1 MLCLQ
6 GAKLATDCKQC
17 KERQLLRISEGDTAP
32 YEILKWHRTPKR
44 QVTLALRFKSEQGFA
59 LLARSKACDRLQA
72 VQGASAP
79 QDFRGRYS
87 SI

>member
-1 MLCLQ
+1 MRQ
-6 GAKLATDCKQC
+6 IASSA

-72 VQGASAP
+72 VQRSI
-79 QDFRGRYS
+79 S
-87 SI
+87 SSGFQREIQLHMKS